1 MSILFVLIPL
11 AVLMLGVA
19 LAAFFWAVGH
29 DQFDDLETPALRAI
43 RDHQP
48 PSKPTAMIAVP
59 RASNF
64 NRKGPRSRSVDCP
77 STIQIP
83 SGPW

>member
-29 DQFDDLETPALRAI
+29 DQFDDLETPGVRVLFDDAEIGPGRE
-43 RDHQP
+43 R
-48 PSKPTAMIAVP
+48 P
-59 RASNF
+59 R
-64 NRKGPRSRSVDCP
+64 
-77 STIQIP
+77 
-83 SGPW
+83 